1 MENIYKTD
9 VSGKW
14 VYLQYHEEA
23 VKKAYEQGRKDTK
36 QEALDLVLALEST
49 LLNKTSHE

>member
-1 MENIYKTD
+1 MENTYKTD

-23 VKKAYEQGRKDTK
+23 VKEAYEQGRKDAK
-36 QEALDLVLALEST
+36 QEALEAT
-49 LLNKTSHE
+49 LLIKTSHEQ